1 MINIL
6 ITGSTGFIGKHLV
19 NCLKKNKLYNL
30 ICISSKDG
38 DICNIETWNKLPKAE
53 IIIHLAASTYIPE
66 SWDNPFLFINNNF
79 IGTVHALNFA
89 KKNKA
94 KFIFISTY
102 LYGNPQVLPINETS
116 KLDAN
121 NPYSFSKLQA
131 ENACEFYS
139 KFFDLNI
146 TILRP
151 FNIYG
156 PGQNKNFLI
165 PTIINQIN
173 ITNEITIQDGKPK
186 RDYLYIDDLI
196 NAITIVLHNNF
207 KFEIFNLGFGESY
220 SINDLVEILKSIK
233 NKEILINDRKI
244 RRVNEIMNTIADIS
258 KAKNLLNWEPKISI
272 TEGLTKV
279 INSI

>member
-1 MINIL
+1 MTNIL

-19 NCLKKNKLYNL
+19 DYLSLNKNYNL

-38 DICNIETWNKLPKAE
+38 NICNNETWNKLPKVE
-53 IIIHLAASTYIPE
+53 VIVHLAASTYIPD
-66 SWDNPFLFINNNF
+66 SWDNPNLFINNNF
-79 IGTVHALNFA
+79 NGTVNALNFA
-89 KKNKA
+89 KKYNA
-94 KFIFISTY
+94 KFIYMSSY
-102 LYGNPQVLPINETS
+102 LYGNPQILPINES
-116 KLDAN
+116 ANLEAN

-139 KFFDLNI
+139 KYFNLDI

-165 PTIINQIN
+165 PTILNQIN
-173 ITNEITIQDGKPK
+173 ISNEITIQDGMPK

-196 NAITIVLHNNF
+196 YAISIVIEQKFN
-207 KFEIFNLGFGESY
+207 FEIFNLGFGKSY
-220 SINDLVEILKSIK
+220 SINELVNILKTII
-233 NKEILINDRKI
+233 NKEITISDKKI

-258 KAKNLLNWEPKISI
+258 KAKNLLNWEPKISMS
-272 TEGLTKV
+272 EGLAKV
-279 INSI
+279 INNI